1 MPKPELYKDSF
12 VVHNLLEFNFWSHV
26 PRINFS
32 TDENKYHWL
41 RQHCIKEKNSLTFR
55 IWHWSAQSYRK
66 NFDNHAKNHR
76 NGWPVSMDIK

>member
-41 RQHCIKEKNSLTFR
+41 RQHCIKERRIVLHFGFGIGLPSLIEKILTIMPR
-55 IWHWSAQSYRK
+55 IIGMAGQSQ
-66 NFDNHAKNHR
+66 
-76 NGWPVSMDIK
+76 WI